1 MKNSFLIRKLIFC
14 LMLAGLSYP
23 VFSQRAVQEYK
34 MKNLISSV
42 VLEKF
47 ALINKDVEI
56 FEHKEGNRL
65 VLVGDSTQIDQAI
78 DELEMLDVPQMMVTI
93 EFMLVEYFHEHDF
106 EWGIDV
112 TQGTAGNFSGI
123 NYTPGAASGDLSLMY
138 NAVTK
143 LVPNFHMNIRALV
156 NENHAKVMTNPHL
169 VVLSGEP
176 ASLNIIDRRTIVLE
190 TATINGVTTTLQNI
204 EAGIRLNVT
213 PVPTHDSLVHLD
225 VQGQVSEFLPFSE
238 SGEYRTEE
246 NNITTQVTVNDGQ
259 TLIIGGLIQ
268 EETNTLEG
276 GVPLLRK
283 IPVIGLLFKNK
294 KEVKNYVERVIYIT
308 PYLHPIENESEYQNI
323 RKMTPYENSIE
334 KIIEQDPEFLKY
346 IKTKKSVEEN
356 KKIGERLHRQ
366 QRKDAKSSGN
376 NQ

>member
-1 MKNSFLIRKLIFC
+1 
-14 LMLAGLSYP
+14 
-23 VFSQRAVQEYK
+23 
-34 MKNLISSV
+34 MKNLISGV

-47 ALINKDVEI
+47 EQINKDVEI

-65 VLVGDSTQIDQAI
+65 VLVGDSLQISQAI
-78 DELEMLDVPQMMVTI
+78 EELEMLDVPQMMVTI

-112 TQGTAGNFSGI
+112 TQGTTGNFSDL
-123 NYTPGAASGDLSLMY
+123 NYTPGAASGDLSLLY

-156 NENHAKVMTNPHL
+156 NENHAKVVTNPHL

-190 TATINGVTTTLQNI
+190 TATINGVTTSLQNI

-213 PVPTHDSLVHLD
+213 PVPTHDSLIHLN

-276 GVPLLRK
+276 GVPFLRK
-283 IPVIGLLFKNK
+283 IPLIGLLFKNK

-308 PYLHPIENESEYQNI
+308 PYLHPVENESEYRNI
-323 RKMTPYENSIE
+323 RKMTPYENTVE
-334 KIIEQDPEFLKY
+334 KIIEQDPEFLQYNKTNKSMRENRKEGRR
-346 IKTKKSVEEN
+346 IK
-356 KKIGERLHRQ
+356 RQ
-366 QRKDAKSSGN
+366 QRRQEKSSGGN
-376 NQ
+376 